1 MKVALGGEYT
11 TYDFRLLAQN
21 KLNLQNAWQVSR
33 NTTGNRTVQS
43 LYAEAYVP
51 LVGASNRMTGFDKL
65 DLSAALRWV
74 KYSDF
79 GTTANPKFGL
89 TWQPTGGVK
98 LRGSWGTSFRAP
110 TLIENNPATVG
121 QTNRVYI
128 ANGAND
134 PLVPIT
140 LTSTGQSAVL
150 NRTGNTP
157 GLKPESATVWSLGLD
172 LNPEFARNLKFGVTY
187 YNVNYKNRIEGLPN
201 QTATNALVLSSPAN
215 RALYSDYFIA
225 APQPSTCVNGN
236 YATYN
241 PAYLPFLN
249 DKNAV
254 FTPSTINDCTLTGI
268 VNGGTQNLG
277 NVKQAGLDFN
287 LNYKLETQAGTFSF
301 DGAFTK
307 ILSLKKSLT
316 PTGPLFDALD
326 TFGFQVSSRGRAAVA
341 WRKDGFNA
349 SVAANYVGSYLN
361 NATITVAGTKL
372 PDTRIPSWT
381 TFDANLGYQFGED
394 SKWLNGTRVALGI
407 QNLTDKAPPIVL
419 SGTNAVDTNNHNIW
433 GRIWTVEVSHKF

>member
-1 MKVALGGEYT
+1 
-11 TYDFRLLAQN
+11 
-21 KLNLQNAWQVSR
+21 
-33 NTTGNRTVQS
+33 
-43 LYAEAYVP
+43 
-51 LVGASNRMTGFDKL
+51 
-65 DLSAALRWV
+65 
-74 KYSDF
+74 
-79 GTTANPKFGL
+79 
-89 TWQPTGGVK
+89 
-98 LRGSWGTSFRAP
+98 
-110 TLIENNPATVG
+110 
-121 QTNRVYI
+121 
-128 ANGAND
+128 
-134 PLVPIT
+134 
-140 LTSTGQSAVL
+140 
-150 NRTGNTP
+150 
-157 GLKPESATVWSLGLD
+157 LKPESATVWSLGLD

-187 YNVNYKNRIEGLPN
+187 YNVNYKNRIENLPN

-419 SGTNAVDTNNHNIW
+419 SGSNAVDTNNHNIW
-433 GRIWTVEVSHKF
+433 GRIWTFEVSHKF